1 MWFTILKGL
10 FSLSPFILIGGG
22 YLYLMNNEIKI
33 DNLQTERT
41 ELTQEVEQLRNVI
54 DNDRAEFDR
63 IQSELRSLQTNMA
76 KSEERTRDLV
86 TTLRSNDLTYL
97 TLNKPG
103 LIETRINRGTRNV
116 FENLER
122 ITNTSDNDRL

>member
-63 IQSELRSLQTNMA
+63 IQSELRSLQTNIA

-86 TTLRSNDLTYL
+86 ATLRSNDLTYL

-122 ITNTSDNDRL
+122 ITNTNDNDRL